1 MWNWW
6 CLDQAHIIDLNLI
19 FYMKKFTMILFAAIL
34 TASLTSAIKSA
45 EAEGDSEYIM
55 HIQIEVRNA
64 QDQLVSV
71 TESIIGNH
79 IYHEISDRVFDS
91 IVTQKEIVAIDGIKY
106 EKVQLEISS
115 ESPDMAD
122 VPPGLD
128 GREYGKTLQYNLCG
142 VSEHDKLSCVTLQ
155 SSRYWALTE
164 PGDVSTAIWTILRSV
179 D

>member
-1 MWNWW
+1 M
-6 CLDQAHIIDLNLI
+6 A
-19 FYMKKFTMILFAAIL
+19 ILFVAIL
-34 TASLTSAIKSA
+34 AASLTSAIKPVD
-45 EAEGDSEYIM
+45 AEGNSEYIM
-55 HIQIEVRNA
+55 HIQLEVRNA
-64 QDQLVSV
+64 QEQLVSV

-79 IYHEISDRVFDS
+79 IHHEISDHVFDS
-91 IVTQKEIVAIDGIKY
+91 IVAEKEIITIDGIEH

-122 VPPGLD
+122 VSPGH
-128 GREYGKTLQYNLCG
+128 EYGKTLQYNLCG

-164 PGDVSTAIWTILRSV
+164 PGDVSTAIWTILRPV

>member
-1 MWNWW
+1 M
-6 CLDQAHIIDLNLI
+6 A
-19 FYMKKFTMILFAAIL
+19 ILFVAIL
-34 TASLTSAIKSA
+34 AASLTSAIKPVD
-45 EAEGDSEYIM
+45 AEGNSEYIM
-55 HIQIEVRNA
+55 HIQLEVRNA
-64 QDQLVSV
+64 QEQLVSV

-79 IYHEISDRVFDS
+79 IHHEISDHVFDS
-91 IVTQKEIVAIDGIKY
+91 IVAQKEIVAIDGIKY

-122 VPPGLD
+122 MPPGRE

-164 PGDVSTAIWTILRSV
+164 PGDVSTAIWTILRPV

>member
-1 MWNWW
+1 MGIVA
-6 CLDQAHIIDLNLI
+6 L
-19 FYMKKFTMILFAAIL
+19 LF
-34 TASLTSAIKSA
+34 
-45 EAEGDSEYIM
+45 
-55 HIQIEVRNA
+55 
-64 QDQLVSV
+64 
-71 TESIIGNH
+71 GNH
-79 IYHEISDRVFDS
+79 IHHEISDHVFDS
-91 IVTQKEIVAIDGIKY
+91 IVAQKEIVAIDGIKY

-122 VPPGLD
+122 MPPGRE

-164 PGDVSTAIWTILRSV
+164 PGDVSTAIWTILRPV

>member
-1 MWNWW
+1 
-6 CLDQAHIIDLNLI
+6 
-19 FYMKKFTMILFAAIL
+19 MKKFTIILFAAIL
-34 TASLTSAIKSA
+34 TVSITSAIKSVDA
-45 EAEGDSEYIM
+45 EEDSEYIM

-79 IYHEISDRVFDS
+79 IHHEIPDRVFDS
-91 IVTQKEIVAIDGIKY
+91 IVTQKEIIAIDGIKY

-164 PGDVSTAIWTILRSV
+164 PGDVSTAIWTILRPA